1 MGPMSRLTR
10 ISILLAVFFALDKA
24 AGFIRQ
30 IIVAKIFGMSDL
42 LDAFNVANNIPDMLY
57 ALISGGALAIA
68 FIPVLTGTIT
78 QEGRDSGWKLFSRV
92 VNLVFLV
99 TAVLS
104 VVVFFLA
111 EPLVRSR
118 VGVAPGFGPEQ
129 QALVVQLMRL
139 NLIGTLIF
147 SVSGLVMAGLQ
158 SNQHFLLP
166 ALAPL
171 VYDIGQIFGALVLVP
186 KEPFAFGPVTLPAA
200 GLGVQGLVIG
210 SIIGAALHLAVQIPG
225 LIRYKFRW
233 SPSLGLKTE
242 GVQRV
247 LALMGPRLLT
257 MIYIQ
262 GVYLLRDNLASR
274 LKTGSVTA
282 LTYGWMLMQ
291 IPETI
296 IGTTIGTALLPTL
309 SEYAAAKDDDAFHA
323 TLQRAVR
330 VLAGIT
336 IPIAAVMGGGIGPLL
351 GMVFGFGPEGTQTLL
366 WTTRG
371 FLLGIAGHSLMEV
384 AARSFYARQDA
395 RTPLITG
402 WISFAFYIAI
412 ASLLFRP
419 LGPAGISLTD
429 SIIFT
434 AQPIAL
440 LIILTRRMGRP
451 IKLGST
457 LPRALGAAITG
468 GGLALF
474 IANLSWTASHPLFG
488 GLAALAAGALL
499 ILPWIWQELR
509 LLLKL

>member
-1 MGPMSRLTR
+1 MSRLTR
-10 ISILLAVFFALDKA
+10 ISFLLAFFFALDKA
-24 AGFIRQ
+24 AGFFRQ
-30 IIVAKIFGMSDL
+30 IIVAKLFGLSDM

-68 FIPVLTGTIT
+68 FIPVLSATFT

-104 VVVFFLA
+104 VVVFFFA

-129 QALVVQLMRL
+129 QALVVRLMRL

-147 SVSGLVMAGLQ
+147 SISGLVMAGLQ

-166 ALAPL
+166 ALAPV
-171 VYDIGQIFGALVLVP
+171 VYDVGQIFGALVLVP
-186 KEPFAFGPVTLPAA
+186 TEPFGFGGVTLPAY
-200 GLGVQGLVIG
+200 GLGVSGLVYG
-210 SIIGAALHLAVQIPG
+210 SIIGAALHLAVQLPG
-225 LIRYKFRW
+225 LIRYKFHW
-233 SPSLGLKTE
+233 TPSLGLKNE
-242 GVQRV
+242 AVQRV

-257 MIYIQ
+257 MLYIQ

-282 LTYGWMLMQ
+282 LTYGWMVMQ
-291 IPETI
+291 IPETL
-296 IGTTIGTALLPTL
+296 IGTTIGPALLPPL
-309 SEYAAAKDDDAFHA
+309 SEYAAQKHDEAFHA

-330 VLAGIT
+330 VLAGLT
-336 IPIAAVMGGGIGPLL
+336 IPIAAVAAGGLGPLL
-351 GMVFGFGPEGTQTLL
+351 GVVFGFGPEGTQTLL
-366 WTTRG
+366 WATRG
-371 FLLGIAGHSLMEV
+371 FLLGMTGHSLMEV

-402 WISFAFYIAI
+402 WISFAFYIAL
-412 ASLLFRP
+412 AAALFRP

-434 AQPIAL
+434 AQPVAL
-440 LIILTRRMGRP
+440 LIILTRRLGRP
-451 IKLGST
+451 LNLGTT
-457 LPRALGAAITG
+457 LLRAFAAALIG
-468 GGLALF
+468 GGVSLF
-474 IANLSWTASHPLFG
+474 IANLAWTESNPLFG
-488 GLAALAAGALL
+488 GLAALSAGALL